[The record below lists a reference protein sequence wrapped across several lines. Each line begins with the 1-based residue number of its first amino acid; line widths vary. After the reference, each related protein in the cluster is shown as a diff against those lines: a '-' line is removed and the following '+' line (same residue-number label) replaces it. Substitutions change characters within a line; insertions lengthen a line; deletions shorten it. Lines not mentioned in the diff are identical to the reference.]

1 METVVGL
8 APPPST
14 VHSKTCA
21 FLTAL
26 RRQDGVLPKVTG
38 DRILCRNHRIREQ
51 APVSG
56 LTKLRHCRRLSLY
69 GASSVHNGMAEAC
82 RPSASTNSGKT
93 VCLHFVEDAPEII
106 DFN

>member
-14 VHSKTCA
+14 LHSKTRA

-26 RRQDGVLPKVTG
+26 RRQDGVLPKITG
-38 DRILCRNHRIREQ
+38 YRILCRNHRIREQ

-56 LTKLRHCRRLSLY
+56 LNKLRHCRRLSLY
-69 GASSVHNGMAEAC
+69 VASSIHDDPAEEC
-82 RPSASTNSGKT
+82 RVLKDFG
-93 VCLHFVEDAPEII
+93 EDRL
-106 DFN
+106 FTLG